1 MKSANPNKLTT
12 AVTERRNEL
21 VSIRRLWRF
30 DLVTGWKKQQQCP
43 NYPQDRIVVL
53 WISPVLNDACV
64 FLCRLYIR
72 VHSERWSEGPRR
84 F

>member
-12 AVTERRNEL
+12 AVTGRRNEL

-30 DLVTGWKKQQQCP
+30 DLVTGWKKQQHCP
-43 NYPQDRIVVL
+43 NYPQDSIVVL

-64 FLCRLYIR
+64 SLQTLHTRSFRE
-72 VHSERWSEGPRR
+72 VV
-84 F
+84 